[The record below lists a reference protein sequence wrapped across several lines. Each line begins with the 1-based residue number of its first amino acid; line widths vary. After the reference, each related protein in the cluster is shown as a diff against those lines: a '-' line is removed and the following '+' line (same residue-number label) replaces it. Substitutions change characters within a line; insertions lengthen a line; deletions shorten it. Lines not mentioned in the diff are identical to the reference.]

1 MGANSLRKTVTRQS
15 RGCDLNP
22 DPSAPESSTLT
33 TRLPSHPLNCIS
45 QQVASAQVASGSIAA
60 VPLRLTLSLSTAAGK
75 HALPPCE
82 NVDYIELLAAGKL
95 GHVHCIPQKV
105 PLPVGDPGR
114 LCNTWFL
121 APTRVHI
128 LNGISIRL
136 SIFAGLTP
144 NILCSLQWTES
155 SPPSQKSC
163 PCVGESKRPT
173 KYTLIWPNHPSP
185 HTKAVPR
192 SVQPLL

>member
-60 VPLRLTLSLSTAAGK
+60 VPLRLTLSLSTATGK
-75 HALPPCE
+75 HVLPPCE

-95 GHVHCIPQKV
+95 GHVHVYPKKCPFRWV
-105 PLPVGDPGR
+105 TRAAYVTHGSLR
-114 LCNTWFL
+114 LL
-121 APTRVHI
+121 
-128 LNGISIRL
+128 
-136 SIFAGLTP
+136 
-144 NILCSLQWTES
+144 ES
-155 SPPSQKSC
+155 TS
-163 PCVGESKRPT
+163 
-173 KYTLIWPNHPSP
+173 
-185 HTKAVPR
+185 
-192 SVQPLL
+192 